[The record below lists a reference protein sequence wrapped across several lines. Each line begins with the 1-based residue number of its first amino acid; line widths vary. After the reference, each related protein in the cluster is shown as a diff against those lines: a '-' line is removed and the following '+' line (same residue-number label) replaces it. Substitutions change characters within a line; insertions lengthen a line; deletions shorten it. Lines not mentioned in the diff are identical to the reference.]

1 MFSAD
6 GKTSSGSVSQAYGKP
21 RPDPRMYVGTGFDE
35 PLFISVPE
43 ERPVVDIRLRGEGS
57 HVPFRVPG
65 IDVRVKVDDG
75 DRAVHGVEGFEDW
88 EDLQRREER
97 SSEMPQ
103 LCYENGEAG

>member
-6 GKTSSGSVSQAYGKP
+6 GKTSFSPDSQAYGKP

-65 IDVRVKVDDG
+65 IDVCVKVDDG
-75 DRAVHGVEGFEDW
+75 DGAVHRVQGF
-88 EDLQRREER
+88 
-97 SSEMPQ
+97 
-103 LCYENGEAG
+103 